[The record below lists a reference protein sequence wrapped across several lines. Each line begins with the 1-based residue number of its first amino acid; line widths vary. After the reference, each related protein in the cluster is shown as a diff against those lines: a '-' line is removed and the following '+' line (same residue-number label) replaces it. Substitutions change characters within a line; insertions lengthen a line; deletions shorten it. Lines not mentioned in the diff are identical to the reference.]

1 VKAETGATE
10 SDSDADDSEDLEP
23 ATEPNARGLQILG
36 LMSRVVHFFSVG
48 NEDDGHG
55 WLQRAE
61 QFHELQDT
69 VTAFKQWKLAREA
82 LRAIVSED
90 HVRAFEVAVATLVS
104 FVDSTMHDDED
115 EGDGEGDEDELD
127 EEELSEA
134 YELCCD
140 TSSDEDERVVDPRTV
155 ARDPCFAFL
164 HAQGANV
171 NPARFRR
178 LTRFRTAFGDRPDG
192 CEVTMAEVCTDML
205 RNLECECLDAEPLR
219 HTWVE
224 ATVRAIIDF
233 GSDKCDVIVA
243 TRSFF
248 TLERR
253 WPSTSEL
260 QEYAGRQQMQSGDP
274 ERFYQEERF
283 AVPTPNLQ
291 NLSTTLAE
299 ADSDCTIC
307 GHLVKAGSECYMLSC
322 GHQFHAADCLDGA
335 SILTWLGGN
344 RRCPVCR
351 VEVVV

>member
-1 VKAETGATE
+1 MTE
-10 SDSDADDSEDLEP
+10 DLTLTDSDSDEDLEP
-23 ATEPNARGLQILG
+23 ATEPNERGLQILG
-36 LMSRVVHFFSVG
+36 LMSRVMHFFSVG
-48 NEDDGHG
+48 NEDDGQG

-69 VTAFKQWKLAREA
+69 VTAFRQWKRAREA

-90 HVRAFEVAVATLVS
+90 HVREFEVAVAALVS
-104 FVDSTMHDDED
+104 FVDSTLHDDDED
-115 EGDGEGDEDELD
+115 EGEEGDEDDLD
-127 EEELSEA
+127 EEEPSDT

-140 TSSDEDERVVDPRTV
+140 TSSDDEERVVDQRSA

-164 HAQGANV
+164 HSQGANV
-171 NPARFRR
+171 SAARFRH
-178 LTRFRTAFGDRPDG
+178 LTRFRTAFGDRPNG
-192 CEVTMAEVCTDML
+192 CDTTMEEVCADML

-219 HTWVE
+219 HTWVD
-224 ATVRAIIDF
+224 AAVRSIIDS

-253 WPSTSEL
+253 WPSMPEL
-260 QEYAGRQQMQSGDP
+260 QDYAGRQRMQSGDP

-283 AVPTPNLQ
+283 AVPTPNLH
-291 NLSTTLAE
+291 NLSATRAE
-299 ADSDCTIC
+299 QDSDCTIC
-307 GHLVKAGSECYMLSC
+307 GHLVTAGSDCYLLSC
-322 GHQFHAADCLDGA
+322 GHQFHATDCLDGA
-335 SILTWLGGN
+335 SILTWLSGN